1 MGVLKDIFA
10 MFKKRELRFI
20 ESYRESDQVH
30 TFVFEKDK
38 DLSWN
43 AGQYG
48 LITIT
53 HKKIKNG
60 TKPFSLASAPAEE
73 VVKLTTRIGE
83 TPSEYKKALLELK
96 QGMTVSMQGPVG
108 SFHLQDRSP
117 ALLIAGGIG
126 ITPFRSMLKQLELE
140 GNGAGRTIRLLH
152 IDSDRS
158 HLYRDELEGI
168 ASRASIPA
176 TYVASRDDAQ
186 REIDEF
192 AARHADGIYYIAG
205 PKSMVESISTVLLV
219 KKISKRNIK
228 KDAFFG
234 Y

>member
-1 MGVLKDIFA
+1 MSILKDILA

-20 ESYRESDQVH
+20 ESYRESEQVH
-30 TFVFEKDK
+30 TFVFEKAN
-38 DLSWN
+38 DLTWN

-53 HKKIKNG
+53 HKKIKNA
-60 TKPFSLASAPAEE
+60 TKPFSLASAPAEK

-96 QGMTVSMQGPVG
+96 EGMSVSMQGPVG
-108 SFHLQDRSP
+108 SFSLQDRSP

-126 ITPFRSMLKQLELE
+126 ITPFRSMLKQIEAE
-140 GNGAGRTIRLLH
+140 GNGSGRTVRLLH
-152 IDSDRS
+152 IDSDKTY
-158 HLYRDELEGI
+158 LYREELEGI

-192 AARHADGIYYIAG
+192 AARHADGTYYIAG
-205 PKSMVESISTVLLV
+205 PKSMVESISTALLNQ
-219 KKISKRNIK
+219 KISKRKIK